1 MLRGEGSFSK
11 DFSLFKKGFLLPRNE
26 KLSDIGA
33 LHYQEGT
40 CLLVDWETLRSLS

>member
-1 MLRGEGSFSK
+1 MRDHSARILAY
-11 DFSLFKKGFLLPRNE
+11 LKKGFLLPRNE